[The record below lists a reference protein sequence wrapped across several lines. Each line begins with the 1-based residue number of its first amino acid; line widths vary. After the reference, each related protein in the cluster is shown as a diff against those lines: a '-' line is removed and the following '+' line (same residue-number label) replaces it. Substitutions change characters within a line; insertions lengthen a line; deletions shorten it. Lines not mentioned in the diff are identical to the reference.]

1 MKVLLMMS
9 YMMTIADAYY
19 ASFFTE
25 HKTPPQLQLA
35 QTSSF
40 AIDYA
45 R

>member
-1 MKVLLMMS
+1 MKLLLMMS
-9 YMMTIADAYY
+9 YVVTIADAYY

-25 HKTPPQLQLA
+25 HKTPPQLQLT

-40 AIDYA
+40 AIEYA

>member
-1 MKVLLMMS
+1 MKILLMLS
-9 YMMTIADAYY
+9 YIVTIADAYY

-40 AIDYA
+40 AIESA

>member
-1 MKVLLMMS
+1 MKLLLMMS
-9 YMMTIADAYY
+9 YVVTIADAYY
-19 ASFFTE
+19 ASSFTE

-40 AIDYA
+40 VIEYA